1 MSFKR
6 KTDKA
11 ILQEIGERV
20 KTYRLQANYTQ
31 KQLADKA
38 GLSSY
43 TLQKLEYGES
53 ANLSTFIQ
61 VIRALGQIDQLAKLL
76 EPMGQISP
84 LELLKEEKT
93 KQRVRNKKK

>member
-20 KTYRLQANYTQ
+20 KSYRLQANYTQ
-31 KQLADKA
+31 KQLAAKA

-61 VIRALGQIDQLAKLL
+61 VIRALGQIEQLAKLL
-76 EPMGQISP
+76 EPMEQISP
-84 LELLKEEKT
+84 LELLKEEAL
-93 KQRVRNKKK
+93 KQRVRNKNK